1 MITDTITQQFKK
13 QVCDEIRLLEE
24 GKNRFRVF
32 TPFRFDD
39 GDHLSIVL
47 KKENNQW
54 IISDEGH
61 TFMHLSYWI
70 DSSDLISGTRKELI
84 DYALNEFQI
93 QDRYGELL
101 VTIYNSDEY
110 GSAFYRFIQALLK
123 ICDVN
128 YLSRERIKSTFYED
142 FKKLIQQNFSKE
154 RYTFDWFDQERDS
167 EGVYEVD
174 CRINNLE
181 RPLYIYAI
189 SNDNQ
194 VKDTTISLFQF
205 EKWGH
210 QFQPV
215 TIFEDEKL
223 LSKKGLKKL
232 AKVCD
237 QQFPSLVNHEQEII
251 HYLKENERL
260 KNDR

>member
-1 MITDTITQQFKK
+1 MITDTVTQQFKQ
-13 QVCDEIRLLEE
+13 QVCDNIRLLEE

-47 KKENNQW
+47 KQENNQW
-54 IISDEGH
+54 VISDEGH

-70 DSSDLISGTRKELI
+70 DSSDLNSGSRKQLI

-101 VTIYNSDEY
+101 VPIHKSDEY
-110 GSAFYRFIQALLK
+110 GNAFYRFIQALLK
-123 ICDVN
+123 ISDVN

-142 FKKLIQQNFSKE
+142 FKKLITQNFSQDQ
-154 RYTFDWFDQERDS
+154 YSFDWFDKEHDS
-167 EGVYEVD
+167 DEFYKVD
-174 CRINNLE
+174 CRINNSE
-181 RPLYIYAI
+181 QQFYIYAI

-205 EKWGH
+205 EKWNH
-210 QFQPV
+210 DFQPV
-215 TIFEDEKL
+215 AIFQDEKL
-223 LSKKGLKKL
+223 LSKKGIKKL
-232 AKVCD
+232 SKVCNKT
-237 QQFPSLVNHEQEII
+237 FTKLLNHEQEII
-251 HYLKENERL
+251 HYLKN
-260 KNDR
+260 